1 MHLADGT
8 IVTRDLDERG
18 RLVEMRDGAGSLVYG
33 YDDLGRLNRVEREGA
48 PALHYT
54 HDTADRIKTLRVR
67 DAFHIG
73 YTYDFR
79 GRLESIGAGAGRSA
93 ANPDGTLS
101 RDLARHLPADRT
113 GS

>member
-1 MHLADGT
+1 MPPKLGIVGCAEIAMHLADGT

-18 RLVEMRDGAGSLVYG
+18 RL
-33 YDDLGRLNRVEREGA
+33 
-48 PALHYT
+48 
-54 HDTADRIKTLRVR
+54 
-67 DAFHIG
+67 
-73 YTYDFR
+73 
-79 GRLESIGAGAGRSA
+79 ESIGAVAGRSA